1 VPEQPN
7 PYTPGAGDRPRA
19 FVGRDQQL
27 ALAETIRTQLEAG
40 YSANCLLFIGL
51 RGVGKTVL
59 LKEIRDR
66 FAANEWLAV
75 YVQIRPS
82 ISVQRA
88 FADVAI
94 RSAEHL
100 KSGSRLRR
108 SLKKMAE
115 QGGGLQVMGQGLS
128 IGGTSV
134 PDSYTDLRDVLRT
147 LCMAA
152 QKDGKGVALIVD
164 ELQSLKSKLLSELVH
179 LVFELRDDLPLAFIG
194 GGLTYLPAKIS
205 RATTSTERLRYEPT
219 DFLSAGDA
227 RRAVSEPA
235 SERNVN
241 WEKAAIDEVVRL
253 AEGYP
258 YFLQLYAFET
268 WEVARRRGTFSK
280 ITTRDVASAI
290 PEAER
295 QLNVGLYG
303 SRFDKLGPLQR
314 EYVFAMASLM
324 TANPSRPR
332 ERVRSSDIAQ
342 ALGKTPQDCSPVRE
356 GLIQSG
362 LIHSP
367 AHGDLE
373 FSVPGF
379 LAYVDRRREDK

>member
-1 VPEQPN
+1 MPEQPN

-19 FVGRDQQL
+19 FVGRGQQL

-147 LCMAA
+147 LCIAA

-164 ELQSLKSKLLSELVH
+164 ELQSLKAKLLSELVH

-241 WEKAAIDEVVRL
+241 WEKAATDEVVRL

-268 WEVARRRGTFSK
+268 WEVAAARDLLEDHHQGRRISNSRSGAPTQCRAVRF
-280 ITTRDVASAI
+280 AI
-290 PEAER
+290 R
-295 QLNVGLYG
+295 QTWATPTGV
-303 SRFDKLGPLQR
+303 
-314 EYVFAMASLM
+314 
-324 TANPSRPR
+324 
-332 ERVRSSDIAQ
+332 RVR
-342 ALGKTPQDCSPVRE
+342 
-356 GLIQSG
+356 
-362 LIHSP
+362 
-367 AHGDLE
+367 HGEPD
-373 FSVPGF
+373 
-379 LAYVDRRREDK
+379 DR